1 MSKTLRNNISRKNKK
16 SKKNVKK
23 NIKHSSRKTKIN
35 KMMGGVNKMSEY
47 FSQIIES
54 IESGNVKEL
63 NLNQPLSLQDV
74 IILSNRLS
82 NNLITTTSLIVNPS
96 TEISQKGMLFLIK
109 ALISNTTLTILNISD
124 NIIYKNKEIIKVL
137 EEVLKTNKTL
147 KSLDISHTRLV
158 NDGIKAIAK
167 GLQVN
172 TTLTNFN
179 INGNVMGSIG
189 IQAIAE
195 ALKVNNSLIELNIG
209 DRAVEVDNEWIDILS
224 QDIEAIAFSAI
235 GGIVN
240 GEIKN
245 SNIKKLDIS
254 GLNINDES
262 IIYIANALR
271 NNETLTH
278 LDISDNRF
286 SYNGAEILIDA
297 LENNTTLVKLNIK
310 FNQMDRH
317 DNQYIIIKNRLR
329 QILARNIKM
338 SPRSLKLFNTAARSF
353 KKHELGLNIPTNNNL
368 PIDVRNKLADYNERM
383 STITP
388 TDVNQIHRNNPNLGL
403 IAH

>member
-1 MSKTLRNNISRKNKK
+1 M
-16 SKKNVKK
+16 
-23 NIKHSSRKTKIN
+23 
-35 KMMGGVNKMSEY
+35 
-47 FSQIIES
+47 
-54 IESGNVKEL
+54 
-63 NLNQPLSLQDV
+63 
-74 IILSNRLS
+74 
-82 NNLITTTSLIVNPS
+82 
-96 TEISQKGMLFLIK
+96 
-109 ALISNTTLTILNISD
+109 
-124 NIIYKNKEIIKVL
+124 
-137 EEVLKTNKTL
+137 
-147 KSLDISHTRLV
+147 
-158 NDGIKAIAK
+158 
-167 GLQVN
+167 N

-209 DRAVEVDNEWIDILS
+209 DRAVEGDNEWIDILS

-245 SNIKKLDIS
+245 SNIKKLVIS
-254 GLNINDES
+254 GLKINDES

-286 SYNGAEILIDA
+286 SYDGAEFLIDA
-297 LENNTTLVKLNIK
+297 LENNTTLVKLNIRY
-310 FNQMDRH
+310 NQLDPH
-317 DNQYIIIKNRLR
+317 DNQYRSIKNRLR

-353 KKHELGLNIPTNNNL
+353 KKHKHELGLNTLTNNNL
-368 PIDVRNKLADYNERM
+368 PIDVREKLVNYNERM

-388 TDVNQIHRNNPNLGL
+388 TDVNVIHRNNPNLGL
-403 IAH
+403 SAY